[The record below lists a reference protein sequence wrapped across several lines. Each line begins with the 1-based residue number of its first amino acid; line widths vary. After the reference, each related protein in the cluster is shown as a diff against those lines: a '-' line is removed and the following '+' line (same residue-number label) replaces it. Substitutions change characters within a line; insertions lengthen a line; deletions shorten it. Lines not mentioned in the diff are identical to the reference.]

1 MLLPFLYPP
10 KRLKA
15 ATLIDLFLR
24 YMVPFYATVIV
35 YSLAYLIIEV
45 GFSET
50 GRQAWAAN
58 LLGALTFANAHFVK
72 QATGFEMLW
81 FLPSFAVLVYLT
93 MLIAAATGALR
104 LALIG
109 VAVAAHGFVGLLPN
123 EALRWIPFSTYI
135 SLYVLL
141 PELLLAAM
149 KDRIEHFRASHFVLA
164 GLVLLVACVMQYRA
178 NAVIILSEFRV
189 FSWRTPYELLLTDIQ
204 MLAGTLVCVGMGRW
218 LRNVNVL
225 AQLGNQSMKIYL
237 AHGIVGYA
245 FYKAYA
251 SLGFSLAAPAAIAI
265 TFAITLALSYGNC
278 RRHEPGGHA
287 SLGVSAGP
295 RRLQDAARRP
305 DAQNRASVSFSL
317 E

>member
-1 MLLPFLYPP
+1 
-10 KRLKA
+10 
-15 ATLIDLFLR
+15 
-24 YMVPFYATVIV
+24 
-35 YSLAYLIIEV
+35 
-45 GFSET
+45 
-50 GRQAWAAN
+50 
-58 LLGALTFANAHFVK
+58 
-72 QATGFEMLW
+72 
-81 FLPSFAVLVYLT
+81 
-93 MLIAAATGALR
+93 
-104 LALIG
+104 
-109 VAVAAHGFVGLLPN
+109 
-123 EALRWIPFSTYI
+123 
-135 SLYVLL
+135 
-141 PELLLAAM
+141 
-149 KDRIEHFRASHFVLA
+149 
-164 GLVLLVACVMQYRA
+164 MQYRA

-204 MLAGTLVCVGMGRW
+204 MLAGTLVCVGIGRW

-287 SLGVSAGP
+287 SPGVSAGP